1 MPCLALGTMSDDL
14 NAAGCGVFVIVFGS
28 SLLLPFYPV
37 VGIVGMFLGT
47 ILANH
52 LYMRIHDNE

>member
-1 MPCLALGTMSDDL
+1 MSGEE
-14 NAAGCGVFVIVFGS
+14 NYAGCGVFVMVVGS
-28 SLLLPFYPV
+28 SLLLPIYPV
-37 VGIVGMFLGT
+37 AGIVGMFLGT